1 MLAGVDPGLRAYI
14 DESLRVADG
23 LYVMAAVIIGLEQ
36 EEPWRAALR
45 DLLYRRQRRL
55 HWRDE
60 NELRRASLISA
71 VTEMRPSGVV
81 VIGAGMEPGRQERAR
96 RKCAE
101 RLLWEVTRRGVHAV
115 VFERR
120 HDELDARDRVMASAL
135 IRRRVL
141 PAGLRASWTAAIN
154 EPLLWLA
161 DIVAGAAAAAGT
173 DRGKHWEQIE
183 ARFAAERVD
192 LRS

>member
-1 MLAGVDPGLRAYI
+1 MLASVDPGLHAYI

-23 LYVMAAVIIGLEQ
+23 LYVMAAVIVGDEQ
-36 EEPWRAALR
+36 EDAWQAALR

-60 NELRRASLISA
+60 SELRRTALIA
-71 VTEMRPSGVV
+71 AITEMRPAGVV
-81 VIGAGMEPGRQERAR
+81 VIGAGLEPGRQERAR

-101 RLLWEVTRRGVHAV
+101 RLLWEVTRRGVQAV

-120 HDELDARDRVMASAL
+120 HDELDARDRVMVSAL

-141 PAGLRASWTAAIN
+141 PAGLRASWTAAVD

-161 DIVAGAAAAAGT
+161 DIVAGAAAASGT
-173 DRGKHWEQIE
+173 GRDEHWKQIE
-183 ARFAAERVD
+183 GRFAAERLD
-192 LRS
+192 LRG